1 VSWDPRALPSQ
12 AGRTFVVTGGNAG
25 LGYFTAEQLAGAGA
39 RVVIAARSAERTAVA
54 IDSIREHVSDADV
67 SHLPFDLTSL
77 AAIREAASRIRD
89 LGPIAG
95 LANNAGLVVAPRKRQ
110 ETADGFELIVGGN
123 FLGHFA
129 LTALIF
135 SSLAPNGRV
144 VGMGSDST
152 RMVRLDP
159 DDLYSERRYA
169 PFRAYAFSKHA
180 LHGFAFELD
189 RRLRAVDDGRASLL
203 AHPGYATSAYASKRP
218 GITGREPG
226 ILRFGEAATGWVGQ
240 GKDHGAWPMVRALTD
255 PDAESG
261 QFYGPSRLL
270 AGPPVLQTP
279 VRSSASAAFGA
290 HLWADAQERTGIHFP
305 L

>member
-1 VSWDPRALPSQ
+1 VSWDPQALPSQ

-25 LGYFTAEQLAGAGA
+25 LGYFTAEQLAGAGG
-39 RVVIAARSAERTAVA
+39 RVIIAARSAERTSVA
-54 IDSIREHVSDADV
+54 IDSIRNRVAGAEV
-67 SHLPFDLTSL
+67 SHVPFDLTSL
-77 AAIREAASRIRD
+77 ASVREAAARIRD

-95 LANNAGLVVAPRKRQ
+95 LANNAGMVIAPRARQ
-110 ETADGFELIVGGN
+110 VTADGFELIVGGN
-123 FLGHFA
+123 YLGHFA
-129 LTALIF
+129 LTALVF
-135 SSLAPNGRV
+135 PVLAPNGRV

-152 RMVRLDP
+152 RMVRLDV
-159 DDLYSERRYA
+159 DDLYSDRRYA

-189 RRLRAVDDGRASLL
+189 RRLRAVGDGRASLL
-203 AHPGYATSAYASKRP
+203 AHPGYATSAYAAKRP

-226 ILRFGEAATGWVGQ
+226 VLRFGERVTGWVGQ
-240 GKDHGAWPMVRALTD
+240 GKDRGAWPMVRALTD

-270 AGPPVLQTP
+270 AGPPVLTKP
-279 VRSSASAAFGA
+279 VRSSASPAFGA
-290 HLWADAQERTGIHFP
+290 RLWVDSQERTDIHFP

>member
-1 VSWDPRALPSQ
+1 MSWDPRALPYQ

-39 RVVIAARSAERTAVA
+39 RVLIAARSAERTSVA
-54 IDSIREHVSDADV
+54 IDSIRNRVPGAEV
-67 SHLPFDLTSL
+67 SHVPFDLTSL
-77 AAIREAASRIRD
+77 ASIREAAARIRD

-95 LANNAGLVVAPRKRQ
+95 LANNAGMVIAPRTRQ
-110 ETADGFELIVGGN
+110 VTADGFELIVGGN
-123 FLGHFA
+123 YLGHFA
-129 LTALIF
+129 LTALVF
-135 SSLAPNGRV
+135 PTLAPNGRV

-152 RMVRLDP
+152 RMVRLDV
-159 DDLYSERRYA
+159 DDLYSDRRYA

-189 RRLRAVDDGRASLL
+189 RRLRAVGDGRASLL
-203 AHPGYATSAYASKRP
+203 AHPGYATSAYAAKRP

-226 ILRFGEAATGWVGQ
+226 VLRFGERVTGWVGQ

-270 AGPPVLQTP
+270 AGPPVLTTP
-279 VRSSASAAFGA
+279 VRSSASRAFGSW
-290 HLWADAQERTGIHFP
+290 LWDDSQEKTGIHFP